1 MQKRQYPKKDASCA
15 LQRYRAHPGP
25 QLSPGSHSTCT
36 ALQGATVAE
45 RDVKGDQA
53 GRQTASCVQMGM
65 LQQGENGARATDQSF
80 ESNNAT
86 TRQPFLITREFAQ
99 RAVTLSVPR
108 TAPQPTAE
116 PGKSLLAHCCT
127 YHRTAQVEKDHYD
140 HLVSTP
146 LLCAGLPTTRP
157 GCHEPH
163 PAWL

>member
-1 MQKRQYPKKDASCA
+1 MLASWKRSTTTKGNPEPLPLPAARWGPRAEAGARRYPKKDASCA

-127 YHRTAQVEKDHYD
+127 YHRTA
-140 HLVSTP
+140 
-146 LLCAGLPTTRP
+146 
-157 GCHEPH
+157 
-163 PAWL
+163 